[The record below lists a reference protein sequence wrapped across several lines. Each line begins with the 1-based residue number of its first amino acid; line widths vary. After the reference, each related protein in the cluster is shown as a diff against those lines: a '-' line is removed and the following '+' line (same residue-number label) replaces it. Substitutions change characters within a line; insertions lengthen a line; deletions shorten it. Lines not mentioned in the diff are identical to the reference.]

1 VRAQSNIFPN
11 FSTKATVFSRRS
23 FARSAFVFSREV
35 ASSQGGREGEVAGT
49 AGDQGPP
56 AAGLPRAGEDST
68 ATLYVATIRFNITT
82 CTGLDLPVLHVRYMC
97 AHSTLTSL
105 VSSSASKS
113 AQERRRR
120 ASSAAGR
127 QCVARVLFVRGN
139 TSPLFGDSCAAA
151 SLPQPFSPSRSYF
164 ASGLQLQPLQLLCLL
179 LGLPI

>member
-1 VRAQSNIFPN
+1 MRAQSNIFPN

-82 CTGLDLPVLHVRYMC
+82 CTGLDLPVLLYMYGIC
-97 AHSTLTSL
+97 AHRAHSTLTSL

-113 AQERRRR
+113 AQERRQR

-127 QCVARVLFVRGN
+127 QCVARVLFVPTTIPN
-139 TSPLFGDSCAAA
+139 TTLRTRCSETCPRTAHAT
-151 SLPQPFSPSRSYF
+151 RVH
-164 ASGLQLQPLQLLCLL
+164 
-179 LGLPI
+179 I